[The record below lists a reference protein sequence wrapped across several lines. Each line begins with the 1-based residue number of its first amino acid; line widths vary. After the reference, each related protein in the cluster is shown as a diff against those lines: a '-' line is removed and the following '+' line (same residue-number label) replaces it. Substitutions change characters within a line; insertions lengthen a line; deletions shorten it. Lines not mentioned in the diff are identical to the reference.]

1 MPHFVRGQVWQVEF
15 IANAIKNIFHRP
27 LANGLAWV
35 SLRVR
40 EKNGTMRSTTIAVDE
55 GSTISLDVLFEAA
68 PGGMRQD
75 NGAGQSVFRHFGS
88 GSNGMRGP
96 VDIIAAQQDGLLA
109 AKGSIVG

>member
-55 GSTISLDVLFEAA
+55 GSTISRDVLFEAA
-68 PGGMRQD
+68 PGGIRKD
-75 NGAGQSVFRHFGS
+75 NGAGQAGFCHFGS
-88 GSNGMRGP
+88 DSHRLRDA
-96 VDIIAAQQDGLLA
+96 VGLHER
-109 AKGSIVG
+109 